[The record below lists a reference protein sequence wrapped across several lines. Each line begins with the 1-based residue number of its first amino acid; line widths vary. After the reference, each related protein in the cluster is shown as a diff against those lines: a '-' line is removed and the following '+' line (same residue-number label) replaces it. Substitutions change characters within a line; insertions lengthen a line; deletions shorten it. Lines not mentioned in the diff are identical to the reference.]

1 MEKQKEMEKEQ
12 EEILPPKIEL
22 TEEVKKKL
30 EEIKNKLE
38 RFKTQVLKEN
48 PEIIGISLLPPPKLP
63 QNASDKE
70 KEEEKDKIDV
80 FVLVNDTNVEK
91 KFELKEKVLKSSDK
105 VALSIDK
112 NLYPQVML
120 TTELKEAAFDAKYE
134 LLQLI
139 SLSAP
144 IYDSSDM
151 LAAIK
156 VAELHKTMVLRKFDK
171 YIVSYVAAGSLFR
184 GEKSNDIDTYI
195 VIDDTDV
202 KKMSRYELK
211 ERLRQ
216 MIITMGF
223 EASDITGVKK
233 SFHIQVYILTD
244 FWESLKDAHPVIFT
258 LLRDGVPLYDR
269 GVFTPWKLLLQMGRI
284 KPSDEAI
291 DMQLDIGDKL
301 LDNARKKMLGIVAD
315 NVYYA
320 VLDPSQAAV
329 MFYGLNPPTPKET
342 LKLMEEIFVKKEK
355 LLEPKYIKTLQKAIQ
370 TFKDFEH
377 GKLQT
382 YSGIEL
388 ENFLKEAEEYIKRI
402 KKLFIQIG
410 SKHEKQSVQDI
421 YNSCI
426 KVVNDVLSSDNIK
439 FTQTTLIKTFSE
451 YCSKNNINEKAVFI
465 LKDIIKANEDY
476 KAKKLLKAEHEKAKR
491 ESKTFIRIMVDYLQ
505 KKKSFELSKAKI
517 RFKYG
522 DKTGEL
528 IMLEKEAFLIDD
540 INAKDKEISKATL
553 TEDGS
558 LLHIEKVKLVDFED
572 AIAKEKIPK
581 EIMIKEKIFSQLKS
595 RYGKN
600 VELLVNY

>member
-12 EEILPPKIEL
+12 EEILPPKI
-22 TEEVKKKL
+22 
-30 EEIKNKLE
+30 
-38 RFKTQVLKEN
+38 
-48 PEIIGISLLPPPKLP
+48 S

-291 DMQLDIGDKL
+291 DMQLEIGDKL

-342 LKLMEEIFVKKEK
+342 LKLMEEIFVEKEK

>member
-1 MEKQKEMEKEQ
+1 MEKTKEIEKEQ
-12 EEILPPKIEL
+12 EEILAPKIEL

-48 PEIIGISLLPPPKLP
+48 PEIIGISLLPPPKLS

-558 LLHIEKVKLVDFED
+558 LLHIEKVKLADFED

>member
-1 MEKQKEMEKEQ
+1 MEKTKEIEKEQ

-38 RFKTQVLKEN
+38 KFKTQILKEN
-48 PEIIGISLLPPPKLP
+48 NEIIGISLLPPPKLP
-63 QNASDKE
+63 ETASQKE
-70 KEEEKDKIDV
+70 KDEEKNKIDV
-80 FVLVNDTNVEK
+80 FVLVNDKDTEK
-91 KFELKEKVLKSSDK
+91 KFELKDKVLKSCDK
-105 VALSIDK
+105 IALSIDK
-112 NLYPQVML
+112 NMYPQVML
-120 TTELKEAAFDAKYE
+120 TTELKEAALDAKYD

-139 SLSAP
+139 SISVP

-151 LAAIK
+151 LAALKISE
-156 VAELHKTMVLRKFDK
+156 VHKTMVLRKFEK

-216 MIITMGF
+216 IIITMGF

-233 SFHIQVYILTD
+233 QFHIQVYILTD

-377 GKLQT
+377 GKIQT

-402 KKLFIQIG
+402 KKLFTQIE

-426 KVVNDVLSSDNIK
+426 KVVSDVLNGDNIK
-439 FTQTTLIKTFSE
+439 FTQTTLVKTFAE
-451 YCSKNNINEKAVFI
+451 YCSKNNITEKAVSI
-465 LKDIIKANEDY
+465 LKDIIKANEDF
-476 KAKKLLKAEHEKAKR
+476 KAKKLLKAEHEKVKR

-528 IMLEKEAFLIDD
+528 IMLEKNAFLIDD

-581 EIMIKEKIFSQLKS
+581 EITLKEKLFSQLKS

>member
-48 PEIIGISLLPPPKLP
+48 PEIIGISLLPPPKLS

>member
-48 PEIIGISLLPPPKLP
+48 PEIIGISLLPPPKLS

-112 NLYPQVML
+112 NLYPQAML

-291 DMQLDIGDKL
+291 DMQLEIGDKL